1 MDKNRISDDK
11 KTTVQVHSLPAVG
24 MRGIHRQYGLWIIR
38 GNTGWITRPD
48 SYGHCPE
55 RYFQYYSISHMYDGA
70 GLFWLK
76 DTDACTEV
84 QPGDF
89 VIVTPQA
96 VHRYG
101 GWAGK
106 SYCEDALI
114 FSGPVADMLMRSG
127 ILASGVFRFGKVRR
141 LMPIIDLV
149 NDPAVDSQIRANIE
163 LQKLLVEIYL
173 EKNSSHQ
180 AEYPLLDELL
190 EEIRRQPE
198 KWWSVRE
205 MAEMCNLS
213 TDQLR
218 RIFQQRTGV
227 RPKIY
232 VDRLKLNHAAEYLV
246 STDHPVAEIAARF
259 GYKDQ
264 YHFSRRFKAVQGMSP
279 QQYRRSFALIRSGQ
293 LSVSSAPTK

>member
-38 GNTGWITRPD
+38 GTTGWITRPD
-48 SYGHCPE
+48 SYVHCPE

-76 DTDACTEV
+76 DTDVCTEV

-89 VIVTPQA
+89 VIVTPQT

-127 ILASGVFRFGKVRR
+127 ILSSGVAYT
-141 LMPIIDLV
+141 LQIIT
-149 NDPAVDSQIRANIE
+149 
-163 LQKLLVEIYL
+163 QK
-173 EKNSSHQ
+173 H
-180 AEYPLLDELL
+180 
-190 EEIRRQPE
+190 
-198 KWWSVRE
+198 
-205 MAEMCNLS
+205 LS
-213 TDQLR
+213 
-218 RIFQQRTGV
+218 
-227 RPKIY
+227 
-232 VDRLKLNHAAEYLV
+232 AA
-246 STDHPVAEIAARF
+246 IAAL
-259 GYKDQ
+259 
-264 YHFSRRFKAVQGMSP
+264 VMSLE
-279 QQYRRSFALIRSGQ
+279 SVFAALTGWIVLHEH
-293 LSVSSAPTK
+293 LSAREFVGCVLVFVATLLAQVPASTGTVRD